1 MTEEVARLNAKEVER
16 KRLAEE
22 AAKVQADK
30 KAEKKI
36 EDTGEA
42 KMKTENEILE
52 EKKKTPE
59 ELKVIQAA
67 ALVKSNR
74 AA

>member
-1 MTEEVARLNAKEVER
+1 
-16 KRLAEE
+16 
-22 AAKVQADK
+22 
-30 KAEKKI
+30 
-36 EDTGEA
+36 
-42 KMKTENEILE
+42 MKTENEILE

-74 AA
+74 AAQQAF

>member
-1 MTEEVARLNAKEVER
+1 MAEEA
-16 KRLAEE
+16 E